1 MQNHSSILPRSSID
15 DIDITNDIMFSYVM
29 SQNDICLKM
38 ISCLLP
44 DIKIDRIEYTGT
56 SSPIVQKTIPGPL
69 EKRGVR
75 LDVFLDDGTTVID
88 VEMHSSTLS

>member
-1 MQNHSSILPRSSID
+1 MHNSNSIFPRSSTE

-44 DIKIDRIEYTGT
+44 EIGISGRGSARLTWT
-56 SSPIVQKTIPGPL
+56 SASLAWK
-69 EKRGVR
+69 KAS
-75 LDVFLDDGTTVID
+75 
-88 VEMHSSTLS
+88 MSSSRAF